1 MDGKSQSQEV
11 SRALALSR
19 CLTVIGLVAVSA
31 ITISTGIT
39 LYLSHRDATH
49 AAASTAEN
57 VRTFVTSQVG
67 NNLEALETALQDMRD
82 ALMSP
87 AIMNLPESE
96 RRRLL
101 MNRADRTRYHGAMA
115 VVDAQGEIR
124 GSSSSEV
131 LPAINV
137 ADRDYFTVQR
147 DHPPA
152 TLYISRPFI
161 SRAADKAPSLAVTL
175 RRSDPDGRFDGI
187 VIGVMKLAY
196 LQELLKVT
204 HLGDGG
210 QVLLL
215 RSDGVVL
222 MRNRADGRNIDTGI
236 DRFNSPIF
244 QTYLKSGG
252 RSFDA
257 LSPTDGQNRRYIHG
271 VVPGMPLV
279 VSVSQNIRDI
289 YREWN
294 RRAVSMVAVTALS
307 CIAII
312 TLTTLFR
319 RELLR
324 RAQAEAELCRLATVD
339 ALTGIANRRQFD
351 AYLEREWRRAGRIQ
365 APLGLLMVDV
375 DRFKAFNDKYGHWVG
390 DELLIAI
397 AGSLAASVN
406 RPGDLVAR
414 YGGEEFAV
422 ILPDTDTAGV
432 MEIGERLR
440 AAVEVTTAADAT
452 GRLLRGT
459 VSIGAA
465 SLIPGARTTSA
476 DLIRAADAAL
486 YRAKESGRNT
496 VAREP
501 APSHALRSVAVAG

>member
-1 MDGKSQSQEV
+1 MGETAQSQEV

-19 CLTVIGLVAVSA
+19 WLTVIGLAAVSA

-39 LYLSHRDATH
+39 LYLSHQDATR
-49 AAASTAEN
+49 AAASAAEN
-57 VRTFVTSQVG
+57 VRTFVSSQVG
-67 NNLEALETALQDMRD
+67 NNLESIEAALENLRD

-87 AIMNLPESE
+87 AIMAMPEDE

-101 MNRADRTRYHGAMA
+101 MNRAERTKYHGAMA
-115 VVDAQGEIR
+115 VVDAKGNIV
-124 GSSSSEV
+124 GSTSSDL
-131 LPAINV
+131 LPPIGV
-137 ADRDYFTVQR
+137 ADRDYFTKQQ
-147 DHPPA
+147 DHA
-152 TLYISRPFI
+152 TAEIYISRPFI
-161 SRAADKAPSLAVTL
+161 SRAADAAPSVAISL
-175 RRSDPDGRFDGI
+175 RRSLPDGRFDGI
-187 VIGVMKLAY
+187 VMAIMKLSY
-196 LQELLKVT
+196 LRELLDST
-204 HLGDGG
+204 HLGSDG
-210 QVLLL
+210 QVTLL
-215 RSDGVVL
+215 RTDGVVL
-222 MRNRADGRNIDTGI
+222 MRNRGDGRNFDIGV
-236 DRFNSPIF
+236 DRFNSPVYQNF
-244 QTYLKSGG
+244 LKDGG
-252 RSFDA
+252 ASFDA
-257 LSPTDGQNRRYIHG
+257 ISPTDGQKRRYIHG
-271 VVPGMPLV
+271 RVADMPLV
-279 VSVSQNIRDI
+279 VSVSQNVRGI

-294 RRAVSMVAVTALS
+294 RRAVSMVTITALS

-324 RAQAEAELCRLATVD
+324 RARAEAELCRLATVD

-351 AYLEREWRRAGRIQ
+351 AYLDREWRRAVRVG

-397 AGSLAASVN
+397 AGSMAATVT

-422 ILPDTDTAGV
+422 ILPDTDAAGM
-432 MEIGERLR
+432 MEIGERIR
-440 AAVEVTTAADAT
+440 AAVEVTTAEDTA

-465 SLIPGARTTSA
+465 SLVPGEHTTSA

-486 YRAKESGRNT
+486 YLAKKSGRNT
-496 VAREP
+496 VVREP
-501 APSHALRSVAVAG
+501 VPDHALRSVAAAG